1 VAIHHQIQAQ
11 QAELGR
17 IGAEI
22 QTHETA
28 QTQIVAG
35 QQRDEKALA
44 EQRFRRRTAED
55 HRTQLQRQQATHSA
69 DEALATAQREELAR
83 QLEIKRQELAAAE
96 SAVAELEQKLRD
108 NQEQLDTANHE
119 RDTRV

>member
-1 VAIHHQIQAQ
+1 
-11 QAELGR
+11 
-17 IGAEI
+17 
-22 QTHETA
+22 
-28 QTQIVAG
+28 
-35 QQRDEKALA
+35 
-44 EQRFRRRTAED
+44 TAED
-55 HRTQLQRQQATHSA
+55 HRTQLQRQQATHLA

-119 RDTRV
+119 RDTRVKEVTAQRISLAKSEQRLEALRARLVQLQDDQRERERVTTDARTQLAQC